1 MAELKTLTIEPL
13 TRTVTVRGAAV
24 TVEGVDLAD
33 AVMLAFR
40 FPALATALRTRTI
53 DATTLAASRELAA
66 AAIAAGC
73 PQIDEA
79 NAARLAL
86 AEKAELLAA
95 VMELTMPSGPAA
107 LLASITRLLGAVVG
121 DDAKPK
127 KRAKG

>member
-1 MAELKTLTIEPL
+1 MAELTTLTIEPL
-13 TRTVTVRGAAV
+13 TRTVTVRGTAV

-53 DATTLAASRELAA
+53 DATTLAASSELAA
-66 AAIAAGC
+66 AVIAAGC
-73 PQIDEA
+73 RQIDEE

-95 VMELTMPSGPAA
+95 VLELTMPSGPAA
-107 LLASITRLLGAVVG
+107 LLATINKLLGAVIG
-121 DDAKPK
+121 GKP